1 MSPLPLLQDTDAAV
15 NHAVRICPP
24 HKVMLHESETWGQF
38 THCWLLRHLL
48 HRIQQVMNIH
58 HIPVNG
64 WTDECPVTSFLTG
77 KKKKANPLP
86 VIKYLILNCEVA
98 LIFIVA
104 AFLPCSPSGSGKT
117 HHPPSGREDLP
128 VMCLGI
134 PLRASFSVPNQ
145 NIWPAGPS
153 LAI

>member
-1 MSPLPLLQDTDAAV
+1 M
-15 NHAVRICPP
+15 
-24 HKVMLHESETWGQF
+24 
-38 THCWLLRHLL
+38 
-48 HRIQQVMNIH
+48 
-58 HIPVNG
+58 
-64 WTDECPVTSFLTG
+64 TSFLLG
-77 KKKKANPLP
+77 KKKANPLP

-98 LIFIVA
+98 LTFIA
-104 AFLPCSPSGSGKT
+104 AEFLPCSPSGSGKT

-145 NIWPAGPS
+145 NIWPPGPS